1 MFDILPTTA
10 RARIH
15 PAAAKPVVIPKSTLT
30 FTFKLNALV
39 APPELSTSD
48 WLDALV
54 FIQFSRIS
62 PAGAQTMQAENEEA
76 GDDEQET
83 DASKP

>member
-1 MFDILPTTA
+1 MNRDESKRDQIKAVINAPGS
-10 RARIH
+10 H
-15 PAAAKPVVIPKSTLT
+15 GSSHSPVRVNRDMVGS
-30 FTFKLNALV
+30 
-39 APPELSTSD
+39 SD